1 MMRYWS
7 LLDAKNTRFQ
17 SSYDKLMTCEM
28 RKNAA
33 RQFTLR
39 LDSCTESVW
48 FQQAGG
54 GIYTLK
60 ATFVEAQQIAW
71 TKARVVLGHHLHH

>member
-1 MMRYWS
+1 M
-7 LLDAKNTRFQ
+7 T
-17 SSYDKLMTCEM
+17 SYDKLMTYEM

-33 RQFTLR
+33 RQFTLK
-39 LDSCTESVW
+39 LDGCTESVW

-60 ATFVEAQQIAW
+60 TTFVEAQQIAW
-71 TKARVVLGHHLHH
+71 TKARVVLGHHLHHGYA